1 MCSLFHKNSKCF
13 KMNFVKIPGF
23 ALALLLLVL
32 ALSYRAGVFQ
42 LRVDE
47 LRVDKAE
54 KKLAQISKQPYG
66 NPVYQGGMTADAKL
80 VLETAK
86 LGQRI
91 DQMETWFYLIVLAIG
106 ATLLV
111 FKWVKR

>member
-1 MCSLFHKNSKCF
+1 MDFI
-13 KMNFVKIPGF
+13 KIPGF

-32 ALSYRAGVFQ
+32 ALSYRASVFH

-47 LRVDKAE
+47 LRVGNAE
-54 KKLAQISKQPYG
+54 KKLERISQQPYD
-66 NPVYQGGMTADAKL
+66 NPVYQAGMTADAKL

-86 LGQRI
+86 RDQRM
-91 DQMETWFYLIVLAIG
+91 DKMETSFYLIVLVAG

-111 FKWVKR
+111 YKWVKR

>member
-1 MCSLFHKNSKCF
+1 
-13 KMNFVKIPGF
+13 MNFVKIPGF

-66 NPVYQGGMTADAKL
+66 NPVYQAGMTADAKL

-86 LGQRI
+86 RDQRMDKI
-91 DQMETWFYLIVLAIG
+91 EASFYLIVLVTG
-106 ATLLV
+106 ATLLIY
-111 FKWVKR
+111 KWVKR

>member
-1 MCSLFHKNSKCF
+1 
-13 KMNFVKIPGF
+13 MNFIKIPTI
-23 ALALLLLVL
+23 ALILLLLVL

-47 LRVDKAE
+47 FRVGNAE
-54 KKLAQISKQPYG
+54 KKLEQISQQPYD
-66 NPVYQGGMTADAKL
+66 NPVFQAGITADAKL
-80 VLETAK
+80 VLKTAK

-91 DQMETWFYLIVLAIG
+91 DQMETWFYLIVLVAG

-111 FKWVKR
+111 YKWVKR

>member
-1 MCSLFHKNSKCF
+1 
-13 KMNFVKIPGF
+13 MNFNKIPGF
-23 ALALLLLVL
+23 ALTLLLLVL
-32 ALSYRAGVFQ
+32 VLSYRGGVSQ

-47 LRVDKAE
+47 FRVDNAE
-54 KKLAQISKQPYG
+54 KKLERISQEPYD
-66 NPVYQGGMTADAKL
+66 NPVFQAGMTADAKL